1 MSGLF
6 VAAWRLVL
14 KRATAD
20 RLIVGAAFVTVL
32 LAITLLAAGP
42 VYSESVALSGLR
54 RALADAPAQERGVE
68 VSARISADEYRAA
81 SRRAVQTIAST
92 LGGSSVLRSGLSDSF
107 TLPPGRARSEN
118 KLAVFA
124 FYEGIGAHARLLAGR
139 WPRAEAG
146 AVQAVLPATA
156 ARDLG
161 LELGDGVVLA
171 ATGDP
176 TRTVAVTLVGT
187 YRIAVADDVFWWA
200 SPLETEGRER
210 VNFTTHGTFV
220 VPEASLFATAA
231 PEVNA
236 RWRAALAIDRLA
248 LGDVAGL
255 REWLDSL
262 DERLQAGAAA
272 NYSVAGGLGRGTA
285 SWPPSMRS
293 SWA

>member
-6 VAAWRLVL
+6 VAAWHLVL
-14 KRATAD
+14 ERAAAD
-20 RLIVGAAFVTVL
+20 RLIVGAALVTVL
-32 LAITLLAAGP
+32 LAMTLLAAGP
-42 VYSESVALSGLR
+42 IYSESIALSGLR
-54 RALADAPAQERGVE
+54 RAPADAPAQERSVE

-81 SRRAVQTIAST
+81 STRAVQAIAST
-92 LGGSSVLRSGLSDSF
+92 LDGSSVLRSGLSDSF

-124 FYEGIGAHARLLAGR
+124 FYEGIGAHARLLADQ

-161 LELGDGVVLA
+161 LEPGADVVLA

-176 TRTVAVTLVGT
+176 TRTVAV
-187 YRIAVADDVFWWA
+187 
-200 SPLETEGRER
+200 
-210 VNFTTHGTFV
+210 
-220 VPEASLFATAA
+220 
-231 PEVNA
+231 NA
-236 RWRAALAIDRLA
+236 RWPVALAIDRLE
-248 LGDVAGL
+248 LGDIAGL
-255 REWLDSL
+255 RERLDSL

-272 NYSVAGGLGRGTA
+272 NSIAGGLGRGTA
-285 SWPPSMRS
+285 SWPPSTRS